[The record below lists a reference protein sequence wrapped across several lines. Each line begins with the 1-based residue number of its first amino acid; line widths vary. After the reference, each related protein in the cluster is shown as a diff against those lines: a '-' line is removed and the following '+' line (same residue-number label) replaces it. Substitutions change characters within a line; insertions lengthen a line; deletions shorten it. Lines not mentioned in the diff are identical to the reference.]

1 MPKAPSLKV
10 LKKEDFIY
18 ASNCTQ
24 QLPVS
29 VSNSAVLIAENGG
42 SGTRTVS
49 SESMRDRSPPKN
61 RDNSEDGLQTF
72 FPRKETQRQNYRT
85 RNGKVIFRMISVFA
99 WRWDFNVFITESD
112 KVSMGRIR
120 FHSQDSQRQSHD
132 IQDYF

>member
-18 ASNCTQ
+18 ASNCIQ

-49 SESMRDRSPPKN
+49 SENMRDRSPPKN

-85 RNGKVIFRMISVFA
+85 RNGKVIFRMISVFD
-99 WRWDFNVFITESD
+99 WRWGFNVSITESD